1 MFADC
6 TKYYGTVP
14 RAVKMG
20 RIPILKPRK
29 VATPGTFPEEAR
41 KKSSPGKKTTPKKST
56 PKKATP
62 KKSTP
67 KKSTPGQRK
76 GRPKKKGS
84 SRKDNYR

>member
-1 MFADC
+1 
-6 TKYYGTVP
+6 
-14 RAVKMG
+14 MG

-67 KKSTPGQRK
+67 GQRK